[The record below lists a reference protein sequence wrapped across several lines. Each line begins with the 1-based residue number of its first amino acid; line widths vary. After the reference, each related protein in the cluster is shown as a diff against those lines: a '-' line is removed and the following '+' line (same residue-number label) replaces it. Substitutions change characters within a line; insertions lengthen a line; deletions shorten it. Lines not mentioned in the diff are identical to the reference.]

1 MEKKLR
7 LVQIGLG
14 HRGAGLLRNILAN
27 MEDVEFVGVCDAYAD
42 RTKDAADA
50 VEEKTGKRPI
60 ETQDYR
66 VLMNK
71 DLADAVLV
79 SSAWEQHIDITCA
92 AMEAG
97 IPVGCEVGGAYTLE
111 DCWRLVHTYERT
123 GTPCMMLEN
132 CCYGKREL
140 MVKNMVE
147 QGIFGEIVH
156 CDGGYCHDLRKEISY
171 GVENRH
177 YRLRNYLHRNCDNY
191 PTHALV
197 PLGKILKINDGNRF
211 TSLVS
216 VASCAKGLHEYVI
229 KEKGADNPLASAQ
242 FCQGD
247 VVTTVIRCANG
258 QTVRITLDTTL
269 PRAYSRQFTVRGTK
283 GAYFEDMDAIYIDGQ
298 TDNAEFDAKKIW
310 DNAKD
315 YEKDYQHPLW
325 RDYQKTDDH
334 GGIDY
339 LVLRAFFESVMLG
352 VEPPIDVYDM
362 ATYMSISVLSEQS
375 IVNGS
380 VNVAVPDFTNGKWTF
395 RKEYPE
401 FKYALR

>member
-1 MEKKLR
+1 M
-7 LVQIGLG
+7 
-14 HRGAGLLRNILAN
+14 
-27 MEDVEFVGVCDAYAD
+27 
-42 RTKDAADA
+42 
-50 VEEKTGKRPI
+50 
-60 ETQDYR
+60 
-66 VLMNK
+66 
-71 DLADAVLV
+71 V
-79 SSAWEQHIDITCA
+79 SLNA
-92 AMEAG
+92 
-97 IPVGCEVGGAYTLE
+97 
-111 DCWRLVHTYERT
+111 
-123 GTPCMMLEN
+123 
-132 CCYGKREL
+132 
-140 MVKNMVE
+140 
-147 QGIFGEIVH
+147 
-156 CDGGYCHDLRKEISY
+156 
-171 GVENRH
+171 
-177 YRLRNYLHRNCDNY
+177 
-191 PTHALV
+191 
-197 PLGKILKINDGNRF
+197 
-211 TSLVS
+211 
-216 VASCAKGLHEYVI
+216 VASKAAGLHEYI
-229 KEKGADNPLASAQ
+229 LKEKGTDYDLANTIFA
-242 FCQGD
+242 QGD

-380 VNVAVPDFTNGKWTF
+380 VNVAVPDFTNGKWI
-395 RKEYPE
+395 RREPAPKNQWNLDDIYPE
-401 FKYALR
+401 CFEDSNSN